1 MNKLLT
7 ALILSITAL
16 TAQADVVYRKA
27 SGGDSG
33 TYTLISAKQTAQG
46 TIVAIGKRE
55 GLSGTGW
62 TRTESNCQAG
72 KMREIGYTEKSANS
86 IPTDYQS
93 RWFDLVQGSSKS
105 DLFNY
110 LCRK

>member
-1 MNKLLT
+1 MKLIT

-27 SGGDSG
+27 SAGDKG
-33 TYTLISAKQTAQG
+33 TYTLMTAQQTAQG
-46 TIVAIGKRE
+46 TIVAVGKRE
-55 GLSGTGW
+55 GPSGTGW

-72 KMREIGYTEKSANS
+72 QMREIGYTEKSANS

-110 LCRK
+110 LCRR